1 LNTSTV
7 RAVAYYRMSSDKQ
20 EASIPAQRDA
30 VQAYAAK
37 NAFRIVREYRDEGI
51 SGDATEKR
59 LGFQQM
65 LKDAS
70 AVGDFKAVLCW
81 DQDRFGRF
89 DPLEAG
95 YWVKP
100 LRDAGIHLETVAQGR
115 IDWNDFAGRI
125 VYAVQQEGKH
135 AFLRDLARNGTRGQL
150 KAARKGKWMG
160 GKPPYAYEA
169 RDGRLVPG
177 EPEEVAVLRELFAR
191 YAGGASLRELARDLN
206 RRGVPAPCG
215 GAWWYNVIRKI
226 LRNPLYLGNI
236 VWNRRHEGRY
246 CAVVGGEITP
256 ETRFTRR
263 LNPASEHVVRTGT
276 HEALVDR
283 RTFELVAARLEEARR
298 HTSPRQ
304 ADPFF
309 LSGLVVCA
317 QCGARM
323 HGITQRK
330 GGRVYRHYVCSAYQ
344 DRGKDACAHNR
355 LPEAGLV
362 GCVLRKVGEICRV
375 PDNIPELRARVRH
388 WLGGADA
395 GARAEEL
402 RRQVA
407 ELDRKLAQGRE
418 RYLTAPPE
426 IAEGLRG
433 PLAAWEG
440 QRARLAEELEDQEH
454 RRQAALADVEARVD
468 RAVGLLREMEEAAQG
483 ANPSRIQGVLRAAV
497 AKVECWFAQ
506 QQRARYL
513 RSFFTEGKIHLR
525 PDVAILRLEIRALA
539 WAP

>member
-1 LNTSTV
+1 
-7 RAVAYYRMSSDKQ
+7 MSSDKQ
-20 EASIPAQRDA
+20 EASIPAQREA

-37 NAFRIVREYRDEGI
+37 HAFRIVREYRDEGI

-65 LKDAS
+65 LKDATDL
-70 AVGDFKAVLCW
+70 GDFEAVLCW

-89 DPLEAG
+89 DALEAG
-95 YWVKP
+95 YWIKP
-100 LRDAGIHLETVAQGR
+100 LRDTGVWLETVAQGR

-135 AFLRDLARNGTRGQL
+135 AFMRDLARNGTRGQL
-150 KAARKGKWMG
+150 KAAREGKWMG
-160 GKPPYAYEA
+160 GKPPYGYEA
-169 RDGRLVPG
+169 RGVRLVLG
-177 EPEEVAVLRELFAR
+177 KPEEVAVLRELFAR
-191 YAGGASLRELARDLN
+191 YAAGESLRELARDLN
-206 RRGVPAPCG
+206 RRGVPSPCG
-215 GAWWYNVIRKI
+215 GVWWYNVIRKI
-226 LRNPLYLGNI
+226 LRNPLYLGDI
-236 VWNRRHEGRY
+236 VWNRRHEGKY
-246 CAVVGGEITP
+246 FAVSGGEITAEP
-256 ETRFTRR
+256 RGTRR
-263 LNPASEHVVRTGT
+263 LNPESEHVGRTGT

-298 HTSPRQ
+298 RTSPRRI
-304 ADPFF
+304 DPFA

-317 QCGARM
+317 QCGAPM

-330 GGRVYRHYVCSAYQ
+330 GGQVYRHYICSAYQ
-344 DRGKDACAHNR
+344 VRGKDACAHNR

-362 GCVLRKVGEICRV
+362 GCVLRKVGEVCQV
-375 PDNIPELRARVRH
+375 PDNVPELRARVRR
-388 WLGGADA
+388 WLGGPDA

-407 ELDRKLAQGRE
+407 DLDRKLAQARE
-418 RYLTAPPE
+418 RYLSAPPQ
-426 IAEGLRG
+426 IAEGLRET
-433 PLAAWEG
+433 LVAWEG
-440 QRARLAEELEDQEH
+440 QRGRLAVELEDQDR

-468 RAVGLLREMEEAAQG
+468 RAVELLRQLEKVARG
-483 ANPSRIQGVLRAAV
+483 ANPARIQGVLRAAV

-506 QQRARYL
+506 RQCARYQ

-525 PDVAILRLEIRALA
+525 PDVAICRLEIRALA